1 MSNKRKL
8 GEILVENGM
17 LTQEQLMDALQY
29 QKTNN
34 VRIGDA
40 LVELGIISNKSLIK
54 VLEFQYGAKDSVD
67 KDIRDIEILH
77 RLEKQIRPTD
87 SIISIFKNSIELKAS
102 DVHLSHSSPIIYRI
116 HGNLVTVDSQNLNDE
131 KLREYASTLLRRAGI
146 LSEVEKLEGIKEID
160 FSFDLDSLNRFR
172 VNIFRQRGHYSIA
185 ARSIPNNIPSWKDL
199 SLPDTIKEFTTLK
212 KGLVLVTGATGSG
225 KSTTLAALINSI
237 NEERSCHI
245 ITLEDPI
252 EFVHENKK
260 SIVNQREIGRDSES
274 FGNGL
279 RSAMRQD
286 PDVILVGEMRDFET
300 IQTAITAAETGHLVF
315 ATLHT
320 NSASKTIDR
329 IIDVFPGEQQNQI
342 RTQLADT
349 LKGVLAQEL
358 LPTVNNSRT
367 VAVELLKTNPAVR
380 NLIREGKNYQID
392 SVIETGKKYGMITM
406 AQSLKRLLYNGTISQ
421 EVYNECNSQLPHYK

>member
-1 MSNKRKL
+1 MS
-8 GEILVENGM
+8 I
-17 LTQEQLMDALQY
+17 
-29 QKTNN
+29 
-34 VRIGDA
+34 
-40 LVELGIISNKSLIK
+40 
-54 VLEFQYGAKDSVD
+54 
-67 KDIRDIEILH
+67 IEIL
-77 RLEKQIRPTD
+77 ENASKQ
-87 SIISIFKNSIELKAS
+87 KAS
-102 DVHLSHSSPIIYRI
+102 DIHLSHNSPIIYRI
-116 HGNLVTVDSQNLNDE
+116 HGNLVVVDSQNLNE
-131 KLREYASTLLRRAGI
+131 ITLKEYASTLLSRAGL
-146 LSEVEKLEGIKEID
+146 LSEGEKIEDIKEID
-160 FSFDLDSLNRFR
+160 FSFDLDSFNRFR
-172 VNIFRQRGHYSIA
+172 VNIFRQRGYYSIA
-185 ARSIPNNIPSWKDL
+185 ARCIPTNIPSWEDL
-199 SLPDTIKEFTTLK
+199 SLPDSINEFITLK

-237 NEERSCHI
+237 NEQQPCHI

-252 EFVHENKK
+252 EFVHKNKK

-279 RSAMRQD
+279 RAAMRQD

-329 IIDVFPGEQQNQI
+329 IIDVFPSEQQNQI

-349 LKGVLAQEL
+349 LKGVLAQQL
-358 LPTVNNSRT
+358 LPTVDKGRT

-406 AQSLKRLLYNGTISQ
+406 AQSLKELLYNGEISQ
-421 EVYNECNSQLPHYK
+421 EVYSEYYQSE